1 MDRLKHHSEIV
12 ERVFRKYAEH
22 SPSQDELTTSLIV
35 SRDNREFLLV
45 TLGWGS
51 HRRVPDVFGHVRLQD
66 GSKLAKRRNLSL
78 RTLPRYNRASSSTP
92 ARL

>member
-1 MDRLKHHSEIV
+1 MDRLKHHAEIV

-45 TLGWGS
+45 TLG
-51 HRRVPDVFGHVRLQD
+51 
-66 GSKLAKRRNLSL
+66 
-78 RTLPRYNRASSSTP
+78 
-92 ARL
+92 